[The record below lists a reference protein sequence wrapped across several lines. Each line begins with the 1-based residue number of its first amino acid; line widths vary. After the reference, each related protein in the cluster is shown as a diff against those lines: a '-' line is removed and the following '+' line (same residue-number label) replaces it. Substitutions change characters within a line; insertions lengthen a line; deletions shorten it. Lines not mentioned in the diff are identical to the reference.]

1 MTETLHIKNL
11 TKDFG
16 SLRAVNNISF
26 TARQGEIIALL
37 GPNGAGKSTLMNMI
51 TGYLAP
57 TSGEISVLGC
67 KITDNCLFAK
77 QNIGFL
83 PEGSPLYIAE
93 LRGLAGSKKDE
104 RLARVCRLSQID
116 SVWNQKIETL
126 SKGYRRRVG
135 FAQSILS
142 NPPILLLD
150 EPTDGLDP
158 NQKEHIRRQ
167 IGELGRH
174 KTILISTHLL
184 DEAETVCNR
193 IILIDR
199 GAVKADGTLEDILLQ
214 TKTSGLEEAFK
225 KLTAGGKKHA

>member
-67 KITDNCLFAK
+67 KIADNCLFAK

-83 PEGSPLYIAE
+83 PEGSPLYPDLSVKAFLNYIAE

-116 SVWNQKIETL
+116 SVWNQKL
-126 SKGYRRRVG
+126 KRS
-135 FAQSILS
+135 
-142 NPPILLLD
+142 P
-150 EPTDGLDP
+150 
-158 NQKEHIRRQ
+158 
-167 IGELGRH
+167 
-174 KTILISTHLL
+174 
-184 DEAETVCNR
+184 
-193 IILIDR
+193 
-199 GAVKADGTLEDILLQ
+199 KATAAGSD
-214 TKTSGLEEAFK
+214 SPRAF
-225 KLTAGGKKHA
+225 